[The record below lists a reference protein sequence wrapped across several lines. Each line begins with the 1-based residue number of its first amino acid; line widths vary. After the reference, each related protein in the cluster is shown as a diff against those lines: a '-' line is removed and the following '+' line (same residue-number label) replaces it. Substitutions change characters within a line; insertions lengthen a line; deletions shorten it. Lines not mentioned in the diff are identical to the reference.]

1 MGELKIQ
8 LIISINFISSKDF
21 DETRCMLTKS
31 DNTEIM
37 MGSGTDD
44 IIEELCEPFLQR
56 YQESLEESMSGSN
69 FYFDSADLL
78 FYYLQKTSLSRK
90 GSSYIDSPKWL
101 KNQKATINPEN
112 NDDKF
117 F

>member
-1 MGELKIQ
+1 
-8 LIISINFISSKDF
+8 
-21 DETRCMLTKS
+21 
-31 DNTEIM
+31 
-37 MGSGTDD
+37 
-44 IIEELCEPFLQR
+44 
-56 YQESLEESMSGSN
+56 MSGSN
-69 FYFDSADLL
+69 FYFDSVDLL

-90 GSSYIDSPKWL
+90 RSSYIDSPKWL